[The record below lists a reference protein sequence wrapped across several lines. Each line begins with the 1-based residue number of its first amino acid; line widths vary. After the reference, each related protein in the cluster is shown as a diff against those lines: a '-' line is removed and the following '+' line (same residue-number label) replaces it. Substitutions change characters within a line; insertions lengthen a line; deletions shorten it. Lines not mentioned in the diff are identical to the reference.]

1 MFVRP
6 MTLSDDPERHMD
18 LLTPEHN
25 DAIAATLAAVSVRSS
40 IYCLSELRAPW
51 GFRVDGANVAKFHL
65 VLDGSASLEVPG
77 QEAVRLGTG
86 DLVILPGGE
95 SHILRDAP
103 GSLVLGLDSLIAD
116 YPLDD
121 NARLRY
127 GGTGTLTRLL
137 CGGFRLEEPAV
148 LGTRLPAVLRLDTAS
163 AGISAWIEP
172 VLALARHEAAHAVP
186 GAQAV
191 FSKLADVFLTQAL
204 RAYLIGAEDAGLLA
218 ASQPTDVLVENA
230 TRLMAQQLG
239 QPWTLHSLAQAVGI
253 SRSLLAARFRSA
265 TGQSP
270 MRHLASVRLNQAAD
284 YLTTSDLSI
293 ESIAVRTGYS
303 SNAALSKAFKRQFGI
318 SPGTYRRLKG
328 DAGVLTV
335 R

>member
-1 MFVRP
+1 

-18 LLTPEHN
+18 RLTLEQN

-40 IYCLSELRAPW
+40 VYCLSELRAPW

-65 VLDGSASLEVPG
+65 VLGGSAWLEVPG
-77 QEAVRLGTG
+77 QEAVRLATG
-86 DLVILPGGE
+86 DLVILPGGD
-95 SHILRDAP
+95 SHIVRDAP
-103 GSLVLGLDSLIAD
+103 GSVVLDLDSLIAD
-116 YPLDD
+116 YPLDE

-127 GGTGTLTRLL
+127 GGAGEMTRLL

-148 LGTRLPAVLRLDTAS
+148 LATRLPAVLRLDTAS
-163 AGISAWIEP
+163 ARITAWIEP
-172 VLALARHEAAHAVP
+172 VLALARHEADHVVP
-186 GAQAV
+186 GAQAI
-191 FSKLADVFLTQAL
+191 FAKLADVFLTQAL
-204 RAYLIGAEDAGLLA
+204 RAYLIGAEEAGLLA
-218 ASQPTDVLVENA
+218 APQATDALVEHA

-239 QPWTLHSLAQAVGI
+239 QPWTLQSLAQAVGM
-253 SRSLLAARFRSA
+253 SRSLLAARFRTA

-270 MRHLASVRLNQAAD
+270 MRHLASVRLTRAAD

-303 SNAALSKAFKRQFGI
+303 SNAALSKAFKREFGI

>member
-1 MFVRP
+1 
-6 MTLSDDPERHMD
+6 MD
-18 LLTPEHN
+18 LLTPEHS
-25 DAIAATLAAVSVRSS
+25 DAIATTLAAVSVRSS
-40 IYCLSELRAPW
+40 VYCLSELRAPW

-65 VLDGSASLEVPG
+65 VLDGWARLEVPG
-77 QEAVRLGTG
+77 QEVVPLRAG

-95 SHILRDAP
+95 SHIMRDAP
-103 GSLVLGLDSLIAD
+103 GSPVLGLDSLIAD
-116 YPLDD
+116 HPLDA

-127 GGTGTLTRLL
+127 GGAGPLTRLL

-148 LGTRLPAVLRLDTAS
+148 LATRLPAVLRLDPAS

-172 VLALARHEAAHAVP
+172 VLALAQHEAEHAAP

-191 FSKLADVFLTQAL
+191 FAKLADVFLTQAL

-218 ASQPTDVLVENA
+218 PPQPADALVDHA
-230 TRLMAQQLG
+230 TQLMTRQLHE
-239 QPWTLHSLAQAVGI
+239 PWTLQSLAHEVGI
-253 SRSLLAARFRSA
+253 SRSLLAARFRTA
-265 TGQSP
+265 TGLSP
-270 MRHLASVRLNQAAD
+270 MRHLASLRLSQAAD

-303 SNAALSKAFKRQFGI
+303 SNAALSKAFKREFGI

-328 DAGVLTV
+328 DADVLTV